1 MNDVTHLNVEN
12 LTLHII
18 SFNIPFPANYGG
30 VIDVF
35 YKIKALQNQGI
46 NIILHTFEYGR
57 KPAPELE
64 KFCSKVFYYHR
75 SLSWTKQFSTIP
87 FIVKTRNVNTLL
99 QNLKKDNHPIL
110 FEGLHTCYFLN
121 HPELAHRKKYIRM
134 HNIEWQYYTH
144 LAKMEN
150 NFFKKIYF
158 KIESEKLRFFERKIK
173 NVDGILAISKMD
185 EQYFKEKYTE
195 ISTHYI
201 PAFHPNEKVEIKVG
215 KGKYILFHG
224 DLSVKDNE
232 RAAIFLLENI
242 IEGIDYQVVIAGL
255 NPSDKLIALVIQKEN
270 AHLYANISNEE
281 MGSLIKNAHV
291 NILLS
296 FQSAGMK
303 LKLLNA
309 LFKGRFCVVN
319 DFMVKNTGLEDLC
332 FVGKTAE
339 DFQKILSEV
348 FKKKFSPKDI
358 LERKKRLEINFSN
371 QKLANEIKRIVFN

>member
-1 MNDVTHLNVEN
+1 VKNK
-12 LTLHII
+12 TLHIV

-35 YKIKALQNQGI
+35 YKIKALQNQGV
-46 NIILHTFEYGR
+46 NIILHAFEYGR
-57 KPAPELE
+57 QQAPELE
-64 KFCSKVFYYHR
+64 KYCSQVHYYHR
-75 SLSWTKQFSTIP
+75 STNLTKQFSILP
-87 FIVKTRNVNTLL
+87 FIVRTRNVKALL

-121 HPELAHRKKYIRM
+121 HPDLAKRKKYLRM
-134 HNIEWQYYTH
+134 HNVEWEYYAH
-144 LAKMEN
+144 LAKVES
-150 NFFKKIYF
+150 NFLKKAYF
-158 KIESEKLRFFERKIK
+158 KLESEKLRFFEKKIK
-173 NVDGILAISKMD
+173 KVNGILAISKMD
-185 EQYFKEKYTE
+185 EQYFGKKYPS
-195 ISTHYI
+195 ISTHFI
-201 PAFHPNEKVEIKVG
+201 PAFHPNEKVEIEEG
-215 KGKYILFHG
+215 RGEYILFHG

-232 RAAIFLLENI
+232 RAAIFLLEKI
-242 IEGIDYQVVIAGL
+242 MQRVGSQLIIAGL
-255 NPSDKLIALVIQKEN
+255 NPSGKLKSIMEKTKN
-270 AHLYANISNEE
+270 ATLKANVSNDE
-281 MGSLIKNAHV
+281 MESLIKNAHV

-348 FKKKFSPKDI
+348 FQQKISPKEI
-358 LERKKRLEINFSN
+358 LERKERLEVDFSN
-371 QKLANEIKRIVFN
+371 QRLASKIKEITLP

>member
-1 MNDVTHLNVEN
+1 MKNK
-12 LTLHII
+12 TLHIV

-35 YKIKALQNQGI
+35 YKIKALQNQGV
-46 NIILHTFEYGR
+46 NIILHAFEYGR
-57 KPAPELE
+57 QQAPELE
-64 KFCSKVFYYHR
+64 KYCSQVHYYHR
-75 SLSWTKQFSTIP
+75 STNLTKQFSILP
-87 FIVKTRNVNTLL
+87 FIVKTRNVKALL
-99 QNLKKDNHPIL
+99 QNLKKDHHPII

-121 HPELAHRKKYIRM
+121 HPDLAKRKKYLRM
-134 HNIEWQYYTH
+134 HNVEWEYYAH
-144 LAKMEN
+144 LAKVES
-150 NFFKKIYF
+150 NFLEKAYF
-158 KIESEKLRFFERKIK
+158 KLESEKLRFFEKTIK

-185 EQYFKEKYTE
+185 EQYFGKKYPR
-195 ISTHYI
+195 ISTHFI
-201 PAFHPNEKVEIKVG
+201 PAFHPNEKVEIEEG
-215 KGKYILFHG
+215 RGEYILFHG

-232 RAAIFLLENI
+232 RAAIFLLEKI
-242 IEGIDYQVVIAGL
+242 MQRVGSQLIIAGL
-255 NPSDKLIALVIQKEN
+255 NPSGKLKAIMEKTKN
-270 AHLYANISNEE
+270 ATLKANVSNDE
-281 MGSLIKNAHV
+281 MESLIKNAHV

-348 FKKKFSPKDI
+348 FQQEFSPKEI
-358 LERKKRLEINFSN
+358 LERKERLEVDFSN
-371 QKLANEIKRIVFN
+371 QRLASEIKEITLP